1 MHVMS
6 DDVDTGGI
14 APPQRQAENS
24 IDVRDLTE
32 TELEAHVKDLLASIG
47 EAPGGPGAS
56 VASLAA
62 VWVISQVEQSCR
74 AGRLVHPKDL
84 TKDDLATPA
93 ALSRML
99 HREIRKQDVPLFK
112 S

>member
-1 MHVMS
+1 MS
-6 DDVDTGGI
+6 NDIDAGSI

-24 IDVRDLTE
+24 VDVRDLTE
-32 TELEAHVKDLLASIG
+32 AELEAHVKDLLASIG
-47 EAPGGPGAS
+47 EAPGVASAS

-62 VWVISQVEQSCR
+62 VWVISQVEKSCS
-74 AGRLVHPKDL
+74 AGHLVRPKDL

-99 HREIRKQDVPLFK
+99 HREIQKKDVPLFK